1 MTRLS
6 TRATELRSLL
16 SRAATP
22 FIGEGEGVT
31 QSLGAPSPGRGAW
44 ARRRDADLGTPRNNG
59 WMISQFL
66 NAEKLS
72 QHRSHGSITHGA

>member
-16 SRAATP
+16 SRAATRL
-22 FIGEGEGVT
+22 FGGGVIVT
-31 QSLGAPSPGRGAW
+31 QSLGAPSPGEGDW
-44 ARRRDADLGTPRNNG
+44 VRRRDADLGTPRNNG

-66 NAEKLS
+66 NAE
-72 QHRSHGSITHGA
+72 QRSNREVEFAHGA